1 MTQQQKID
9 AALDSQAKRVLQKAI
24 EHERM
29 RKHFYFTMDALSVYL
44 DDQRNRDTDTVEQF
58 LEAAE
63 FAKTQG
69 RVYPTEELNNW
80 LLREL
85 SK

>member
-24 EHERM
+24 EHELM

-44 DDQRNRDTDTVEQF
+44 DDERNRDTDTVEQF

-69 RVYPTEELNNW
+69 RIYPTEELNNW